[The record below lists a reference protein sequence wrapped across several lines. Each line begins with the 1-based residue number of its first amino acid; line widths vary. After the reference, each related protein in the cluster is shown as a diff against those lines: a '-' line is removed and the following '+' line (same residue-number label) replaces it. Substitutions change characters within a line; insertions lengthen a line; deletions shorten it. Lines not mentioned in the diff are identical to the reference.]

1 MTVTGK
7 VCLWLRHHHIENL
20 KSALLTMPQFA
31 IKFHTNSLLFV
42 AWPRPSQ
49 SRRPVSWLYPCK
61 ITSSSVLARREGPAP
76 RRDRAHGAAF
86 RLVTPYRCLFLVT

>member
-7 VCLWLRHHHIENL
+7 VYLWLRHHHIENL

-76 RRDRAHGAAF
+76 RGIGHTGRLLGWLRLTAAF
-86 RLVTPYRCLFLVT
+86 FW